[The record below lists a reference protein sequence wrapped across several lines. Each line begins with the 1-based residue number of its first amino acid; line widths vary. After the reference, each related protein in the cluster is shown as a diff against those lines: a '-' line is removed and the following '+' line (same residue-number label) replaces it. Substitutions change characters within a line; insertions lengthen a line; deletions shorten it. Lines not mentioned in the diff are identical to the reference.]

1 VLVCFTVLLVSDEMA
16 RVSEF
21 LLAFVAFETLLQPVD
36 PVEVTTEVGL
46 QPEGDA
52 AGGALERRQAVQMNP
67 SL

>member
-1 VLVCFTVLLVSDEMA
+1 MA

-36 PVEVTTEVGL
+36 SVEVTTEVGL